1 MLKDKK
7 AFPWVALGVG
17 KMIKHEIAKL
27 CSDNVNS
34 LLKSKGKES
43 MGQFPWENLRKEI
56 SFHCPTLHKLL
67 YCATTTRVR
76 RPNQDNFVTVLVSM
90 LCKFRSSNMSVLQRM
105 ISLLLYAAHSGTIV
119 S

>member
-1 MLKDKK
+1 MELGFPSGSKKFVLTPSRKPYGRIIARSENTSKRLALTVLKDKK

-56 SFHCPTLHKLL
+56 SLHCPTLHKLP

-76 RPNQDNFVTVLVSM
+76 
-90 LCKFRSSNMSVLQRM
+90 
-105 ISLLLYAAHSGTIV
+105 
-119 S
+119 